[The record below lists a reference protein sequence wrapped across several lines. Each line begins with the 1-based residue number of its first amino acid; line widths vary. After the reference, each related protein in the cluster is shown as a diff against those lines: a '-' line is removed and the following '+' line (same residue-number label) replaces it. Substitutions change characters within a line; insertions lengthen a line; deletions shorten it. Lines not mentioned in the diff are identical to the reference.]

1 MAVMDSM
8 DLPQQVR
15 TDLHNKIPLEI
26 RKWGP
31 LKVWLAENNIPPRMC
46 QQLGALQKKQ
56 YKLIHQRR
64 VKMPLDQHPKGDQKE
79 QQQLSSQQ
87 DQQPQQSQ
95 EPGQNDAGPDSQM
108 AQSLAFEPW
117 GSESR
122 QMAQSS
128 PEPRKEGLNVMSLL
142 NDDPPPSQPEEV
154 NSRSGTPEDYFLFRP
169 GPNDRIG

>member
-15 TDLHNKIPLEI
+15 TDLYNKIPLEI
-26 RKWGP
+26 RKWGT
-31 LKVWLAENNIPPRMC
+31 LKVWLAENNIPPRVRK
-46 QQLGALQKKQ
+46 QLGALQKKQ
-56 YKLIHQRR
+56 YKLIRHRR
-64 VKMPLDQHPKGDQKE
+64 AKMPLDQHPKGDQEE

-87 DQQPQQSQ
+87 EQQPQQSQ

-108 AQSLAFEPW
+108 VQSLAFEPW

-128 PEPRKEGLNVMSLL
+128 PEPRKEGLNIMPLL
-142 NDDPPPSQPEEV
+142 NDDTPPAQPKEV
-154 NSRSGTPEDYFLFRP
+154 NSRPGTPEDYFSFKP
-169 GPNDRIG
+169 GPSDYIR